1 MKKENLFREIE
12 EFNGA
17 TPKDAIDLI
26 SEYLLEIDCDD
37 ERLSDACK
45 RLRTFIE
52 EVEQA
57 DPLDMFLNQEIEFRL
72 KNLHNVK
79 NPSQELIDYI
89 NYEKLDDCENYLDSA
104 YLDDCIREAL
114 TEDEDDLRSWGNQRL
129 KLRK

>member
-26 SEYLLEIDCDD
+26 SSYLLEIDCDD

-45 RLRTFIE
+45 RLQTFIK

-57 DPLDMFLNQEIEFRL
+57 DPLDMYLNQEIEFRL
-72 KNLHNVK
+72 KELHNVE

-89 NYEKLDDCENYLDSA
+89 NYDKLDDCENYLDSA

-129 KLRK
+129 RLRK